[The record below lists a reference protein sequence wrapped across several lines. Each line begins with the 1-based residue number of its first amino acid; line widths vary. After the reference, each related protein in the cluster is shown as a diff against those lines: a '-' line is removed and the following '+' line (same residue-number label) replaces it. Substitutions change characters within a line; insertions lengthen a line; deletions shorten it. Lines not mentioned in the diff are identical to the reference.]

1 MDLRIDPSGDKEQVF
16 KSNPDTRTP
25 RMRVILKG
33 PEAIPFLSPNP
44 ALLLK
49 VRHCQIKDQF
59 DFETALPQL
68 NIDENC

>member
-16 KSNPDTRTP
+16 KSNPETRTP
-25 RMRVILKG
+25 SKSYLEG
-33 PEAIPFLSPNP
+33 PEAFPFLSPP

-59 DFETALPQL
+59 DFETAPPQL
-68 NIDENC
+68 NIDENW